1 MAIDEKYGLY
11 IGNLSPKTTRD
22 DLSDKFMR
30 WGSSFSSQIVEDK
43 ITGRPRGFAFVY
55 YQDERALEDALM
67 HTIGT
72 KLHGRVLNIKRAHR
86 NTGKGDSAMV
96 IEGNFVAIYVE
107 KAILQETVLVLT
119 VEVMVGAAKTV
130 HTATVVGNLA
140 ISPENVIHQM
150 LQNVTVMTKSCIPH
164 MERQQHEQRHN

>member
-86 NTGKGDSAMV
+86 NTGKGDSA
-96 IEGNFVAIYVE
+96 IDVE